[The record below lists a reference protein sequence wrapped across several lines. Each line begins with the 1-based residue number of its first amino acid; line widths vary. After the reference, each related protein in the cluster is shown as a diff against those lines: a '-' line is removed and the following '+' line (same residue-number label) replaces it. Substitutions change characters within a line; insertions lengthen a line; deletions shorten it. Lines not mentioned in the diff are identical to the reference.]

1 MFFEILTILLVAII
15 VTGTMMILFSEG
27 DLVIGL
33 NGVMLSVFGASALL
47 TAAKMTAARHQ
58 QSLRWLYEPLAALPE
73 WILQGGIVIT
83 VVMFGLSVLFLM
95 DSLADLLC
103 RWRGGRH

>member
-1 MFFEILTILLVAII
+1 MLEILTVLLVAII
-15 VTGTMMILFSEG
+15 ATGVIMIVFFKDEP
-27 DLVIGL
+27 VVAL
-33 NGVMLSVFGASALL
+33 NGVMLSVFGVSALL
-47 TAAKMTAARHQ
+47 TTAKITARHQ
-58 QSLRWLYEPLAALPE
+58 SLEWLYEPLAALPE

-103 RWRGGRH
+103 RWRRNRR

>member
-1 MFFEILTILLVAII
+1 MLEILTVLLVAII
-15 VTGTMMILFSEG
+15 GIGVIMIVFSEG
-27 DLVIGL
+27 EPTIAL

-47 TAAKMTAARHQ
+47 TTAKITARHQ
-58 QSLRWLYEPLAALPE
+58 SLEWLYEPLAALPE

-83 VVMFGLSVLFLM
+83 VAMVGLSVLFLM

-103 RWRGGRH
+103 RWRGGHH